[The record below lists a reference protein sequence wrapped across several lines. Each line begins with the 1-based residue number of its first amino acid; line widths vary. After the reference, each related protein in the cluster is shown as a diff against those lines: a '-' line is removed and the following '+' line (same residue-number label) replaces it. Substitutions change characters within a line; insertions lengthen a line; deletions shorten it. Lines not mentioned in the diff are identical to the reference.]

1 MAFIAYIKYLK
12 LMSTRTRNPFLDAL
26 KAYSIIL
33 VVFGHCIQYGS
44 GHTFVENNLYYENV
58 FFQAI
63 YSFHMPLFML
73 ISGFLFGFSIKKG
86 WAENTRKKFH
96 SLLVPSFVWAI
107 LSVALSMAHNF
118 VHNEPITLLVF
129 AKSYLTSA
137 LFSLW
142 FLWALF
148 GCSLLVALINRF
160 CKDSIWIYAAIFIA
174 SFFIPDSFSFGLY
187 KYMFPYFLA
196 GYFFQKL
203 NWKDSI
209 GIYLK
214 KNSLCIG
221 GGILFCTALYF
232 FTPECFIYTSG
243 HSLIGKDMLTQLGI
257 DLYRYAIVFLGSAFS
272 VSLIYKL
279 SSFCQHSKLLN
290 TIGKET
296 LGIYIISSYL
306 NVQLL
311 QRATYGLNGP
321 NFIFLVIESIAILLC
336 CHIAI
341 CLIQKSR
348 LLNRFLLGAR

>member
-1 MAFIAYIKYLK
+1 
-12 LMSTRTRNPFLDAL
+12 
-26 KAYSIIL
+26 
-33 VVFGHCIQYGS
+33 
-44 GHTFVENNLYYENV
+44 
-58 FFQAI
+58 
-63 YSFHMPLFML
+63 MPLFML

-86 WAENTRKKFH
+86 WAENIRKKFH

-148 GCSLLVALINRF
+148 GCSLLVALVNRF

-221 GGILFCTALYF
+221 GGILFCAALYF
-232 FTPECFIYTSG
+232 FTP
-243 HSLIGKDMLTQLGI
+243 
-257 DLYRYAIVFLGSAFS
+257 
-272 VSLIYKL
+272 
-279 SSFCQHSKLLN
+279 
-290 TIGKET
+290 
-296 LGIYIISSYL
+296 
-306 NVQLL
+306 
-311 QRATYGLNGP
+311 
-321 NFIFLVIESIAILLC
+321 
-336 CHIAI
+336 
-341 CLIQKSR
+341 
-348 LLNRFLLGAR
+348 